1 MVTDTDGSARR
12 VLLVSA
18 AVGSA
23 VCAIL
28 LWLLYGRSIETGN
41 DRLEWLPVFNAF
53 CNALSAVCLTIGF
66 RAIRERRISTHR
78 RWMLTAVGFSV
89 LFLVGYV
96 THHAIH
102 GDTKFGG
109 SGAVRPLYFALLVS
123 HVGLS
128 VLALP
133 MVLSTLWFAATR
145 RFAIHKRIARFT
157 FPIWLYVSVTGV
169 AVFLFL
175 RAYR

>member
-1 MVTDTDGSARR
+1 MVSDTDASARR

-23 VCAIL
+23 VCVVL
-28 LWLLYGRSIETGN
+28 LWLLYGRSIETGH
-41 DRLEWLPVFNAF
+41 DRLEWLPAFNAL
-53 CNALSAVCLTIGF
+53 CNALSATCLMAGF
-66 RAIRERRISTHR
+66 GAIRERRISTHK
-78 RWMLTAVGFSV
+78 RWMLAAVGVSV

-109 SGAVRPLYFALLVS
+109 TGAVRPLYFVLLAS

-128 VLALP
+128 VVALP

-145 RFAIHKRIARFT
+145 RFASHKRIARFT